1 MNTRINRIGYDTKK
15 FLLVSLFGIILFYV
29 YHPFN
34 SGLAKNNTFQIFPS
48 DSSPYGLGYDEWVE
62 KWLQWI
68 LSIPQE
74 RNPLLDPNGKFCGE
88 GQTDPNVFFLAGT
101 LGGKA
106 DRTCIISGDKALF
119 FPILNVPSDLIRETE
134 FGSKESLKRFLENNQ
149 DAVTLISASI
159 DNTSLTSRDTLRT
172 QSQFFNLT
180 YPEDD
185 DRGVYSEY
193 NIAVSNGTWIMLEPL
208 TEGYHHINFK
218 GVLVDSASLDID
230 DLIIDMTYHIN
241 ILD

>member
-1 MNTRINRIGYDTKK
+1 MNSRINPLGFSDKK
-15 FLLVSLFGIILFYV
+15 LLLLNLFATILL
-29 YHPFN
+29 FN
-34 SGLAKNNTFQIFPS
+34 LSWFNPGLAKNNTFQIFPP
-48 DSSPYGLGYDEWVE
+48 DSQPYGLGHDEWSE
-62 KWLQWI
+62 KWFQWV

-74 RNPLLDPNGKFCGE
+74 RNPLLDPDGKFCGE

-134 FGSKESLKRFLENNQ
+134 FDSTEALKKFLKANQ
-149 DAVTLISASI
+149 DAVTLISAHI
-159 DNTSLTSRDTLRT
+159 DNSSLTSLDTLRT

-185 DRGVYSEY
+185 VHGVDPEY
-193 NIAVSNGTWIMLEPL
+193 TIAVSNGTWMMLEPL
-208 TEGYHHINFK
+208 TGGYHHINFK
-218 GVLVDSASLDID
+218 GVLVDSASPDLDN
-230 DLIIDMTYHIN
+230 LIIDMTYHIN
-241 ILD
+241 VLD